1 MENLD
6 LKDEELRVPTLGEAK
21 IDSPLG
27 LSQVFGDAIADY
39 VEDGHT
45 VLLHHDRAQIQ
56 ARLREGRNLPA
67 FEKAGPRSRIYFDPS
82 KARAA
87 IVTCG
92 GLCPGINNVIRELVR
107 TLCLGYGVR
116 TVFGIR
122 YGYEGFIARYKHEPV
137 MLDPEIVDEIHEKG
151 GSVLATSRGE
161 QPTEEIVDC
170 LERMNVSMLFTIG
183 GDGTLRAAAE
193 IYEEVARRGLK
204 IAVIGIPKTIDNDIS
219 YVQKTF
225 GLETAF
231 SIAGQAIRSAHIEA
245 KGAPYGLGL
254 VKVMGRLSGFIAANA
269 ALALNEVNFVLIPEL
284 PFDLEGPNG
293 LFSALE
299 RRFQRKDHAV
309 IAVAEGAGQAHL
321 DAAPA
326 RKDRSGNIVP
336 GDIGVFLRDAIQ
348 RHFADSGSHTVSLKY
363 IDPSYMVRAAPANA
377 HDAIYCIQLAQN
389 AAHAAMAGKTG
400 LLVGSWNDFF
410 THVPLKIAAF
420 KRKTLSPEDPL
431 WLNVLFA
438 TGQPPLM
445 LNDASSYVEARS

>member
-6 LKDEELRVPTLGEAK
+6 LQDEDLRVPALGEAR

-27 LSQVFGDAIADY
+27 LSQAYGDSIADY

-45 VLLHHDRAQIQ
+45 VLLHHDRAEIQ
-56 ARLREGRNLPA
+56 ARLRDGKNLPA
-67 FEKAGPRSRIYFDPS
+67 FEKAGPRSKVYFDPS
-82 KARAA
+82 KCRAA

-107 TLCLGYGVR
+107 TLCLAYRVPP
-116 TVFGIR
+116 VFGIR
-122 YGYEGFIARYKHEPV
+122 YGYEGFIASFAHEPV
-137 MLDPEIVDEIHEKG
+137 MLDPDIVDEIHEKG
-151 GSVLATSRGE
+151 GSVLASSRGE
-161 QPTEEIVDC
+161 QPTVEIVDC
-170 LERMNVSMLFTIG
+170 LERMNISMLFTIG
-183 GDGTLRAAAE
+183 GDGTLRAAHE
-193 IYEEVARRGLK
+193 IFDEVTRRGLK

-245 KGAPYGLGL
+245 KGVPRGLGL
-254 VKVMGRLSGFIAANA
+254 VKIMGRLSGFVAANA
-269 ALALNEVNFVLIPEL
+269 ALALNEVNFVLIPEV
-284 PFDLEGPNG
+284 PFDLDGPSG
-293 LFSALE
+293 LYEALE

-321 DAAPA
+321 RPDPTKKDA
-326 RKDRSGNIVP
+326 SGNQVL
-336 GDIGVFLRDAIQ
+336 GDVGVFLRDALTD
-348 RHFADSGSHTVSLKY
+348 HFREPGHNPVSLKY

-400 LLVGSWNDFF
+400 ILVGSWNDFF
-410 THVPLKIAAF
+410 THVPLKVATSS
-420 KRKTLSPEDPL
+420 RKTLSPEDPL

-445 LNDASSYVEARS
+445 INGADKPAGSRR